1 MSHITTYGYMGKI
14 CVVDLDSG
22 NIRDEVLDDR
32 IYREYIGGEG
42 LGAFILYNRQKA
54 GVDALGPENILGVF
68 SGLLTG
74 CGVPSSA
81 RTTVVTKSPLTDTWG
96 DSNVGGF
103 FGPELK
109 SCGYDG
115 IIFTGASTKPV
126 YLLIT
131 DEKTELRDASHL
143 WGKDIVETTQSIQG
157 ELGGRKIRMA
167 SIGPSGE
174 VVSLISSIIADGR
187 AAARSGVGAV
197 MGSKRLKSI
206 VLSGRKKVQTADP
219 ESIKKMRNDF
229 IRFLKETDYFV
240 IKRMREAGSC
250 GLVSIGIVTGI
261 APIKNWSE
269 SGEKEFPRHAEH
281 DGDSVLRYQTARHG
295 CAGCTIAC
303 GGTLKVQDG
312 PYKGVETRKPEY
324 ETLVAFGS
332 LCLNEDLESIF
343 KAQDICDRYA
353 LDTISAGNAVAFAI
367 ECFENDIITEKETGG
382 LRLSWG
388 NAPAIITLLEQLA
401 KREGFG
407 AILSDGVKKAA
418 EKIGRGSEKYAMH
431 IKGQEL
437 PFHDFRYEPPGR
449 GVAYISDPTPA
460 RHERYSGMQLL
471 ERGNA
476 IGPYPELQAHP
487 IDEND
492 EDGRGKAYAI
502 GNKYWAFFSACGLCA
517 YIMGASNRLPLVD
530 FVSAATG
537 WNFTATELL
546 TVGERIQTLRH
557 LFNLR
562 EGVNLKDFQLP
573 ERLKSPP
580 SFQGP
585 MKGTDFNFDYNALA
599 RAYFK
604 AMAWDEETGQPSKE
618 RLKELGIEE

>member
-1 MSHITTYGYMGKI
+1 MNDVATYGYMGKI
-14 CVVDLDSG
+14 CVVNLSSG
-22 NIRDEVLDDR
+22 DVRDEALDDK

-42 LGAFILYNRQKA
+42 LGAWVLYNRQKA
-54 GVDALGPENILGVF
+54 GVDALGPGNTLGIF

-96 DSNVGGF
+96 DANVGGF

-109 SCGYDG
+109 ACGYDG
-115 IIFTGASTKPV
+115 IVFTGASATPV
-126 YLLIT
+126 YLFIT
-131 DEKTELRDASHL
+131 DEKAELRDASHL
-143 WGKDIVETTQSIQG
+143 WGKDVVETSKTLQH
-157 ELGGRKIRMA
+157 ELGGRKIKIA

-174 VVSLISSIIADGR
+174 AASLISSIIIDGR

-206 VLSGRKKVQTADP
+206 VVSGNKKVLVADP

-229 IRFLKETDYFV
+229 IKFLKETDYFV
-240 IKRMREAGSC
+240 IKKMREVGSC
-250 GLVSIGIVTGI
+250 GLVSIGIITGI
-261 APIKNWSE
+261 APIKNWSL
-269 SGEKEFPRHAEH
+269 SGEKEFPKHANH
-281 DGDSVLRYQTARHG
+281 DSDSVLRYQTARHG

-303 GGTLKVQDG
+303 GGTLKVHDG
-312 PYKGVETRKPEY
+312 PYEGVETRKPEY
-324 ETLVAFGS
+324 ETIVAFGS

-343 KAQDICDRYA
+343 KAQDICDRYG
-353 LDTISAGNAVAFAI
+353 LDTISAGTAVAFAI
-367 ECFENDIITEKETGG
+367 ECFEEGIINEKDTGG

-388 NAPAIITLLEQLA
+388 NPQVIITLLEQLA

-418 EKIGRGSEKYAMH
+418 EKIGRGSEKYAIH

-460 RHERYSGMQLL
+460 RHERYSGMQLM
-471 ERGNA
+471 ERGSA
-476 IGPYPELQAHP
+476 IGPYPELQTHP
-487 IDEND
+487 IDELDD
-492 EDGRGKAYAI
+492 EGRGRAYAV
-502 GNKYWAFFSACGLCA
+502 GTKYWAFFSACGLCA
-517 YIMGASNRLPLVD
+517 YVMGASNRLPLVD
-530 FVSAATG
+530 LVSAATG
-537 WNFTATELL
+537 WNFTAAELL
-546 TVGERIQTLRH
+546 TIGERIQNLRH

-562 EGVNLKDFQLP
+562 EGVSLKDFKLP
-573 ERLKSPP
+573 ERLMNLP

-585 MKGTDFNFDYNALA
+585 MKGTDYNFDYTALTK
-599 RAYFK
+599 AYFK